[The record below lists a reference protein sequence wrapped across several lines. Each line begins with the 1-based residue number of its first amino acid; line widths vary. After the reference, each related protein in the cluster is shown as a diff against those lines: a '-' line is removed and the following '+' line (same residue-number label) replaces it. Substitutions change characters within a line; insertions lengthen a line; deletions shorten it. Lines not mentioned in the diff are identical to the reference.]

1 MGKITCIFFLK
12 LNNQSTFP
20 KRRAVMHSNNEIST
34 RISGFSTDDTRLW
47 QDVFFL
53 NSQVNNELSSN
64 AAAVP

>member
-20 KRRAVMHSNNEIST
+20 KCRAVMHSNNEIST

-47 QDVFFL
+47 QDGFFFKFAG
-53 NSQVNNELSSN
+53 E
-64 AAAVP
+64 